1 MEQMGVLRYMG
12 VMAVV
17 MLLGVGKA
25 RAQNDPILA
34 GMILMYTNKAEKQL
48 KNQQKVMLLMTTG
61 HIWTK
66 EEVKA
71 TTDLQREFN
80 DYLDSFRSIVCY
92 AAQIYGFYHEV
103 TQLTGNMGGLIEQ
116 LDAHP
121 SNGLA
126 VALSTKRN
134 KIYRELIMNSVEIVN
149 DIRTVCLSKNKMT
162 EKERMEIVFG
172 IRPKLKAMN
181 KKLQRLT
188 KAVKYTS
195 MGDIWLE
202 IDEGAR
208 PTKADKREIVD
219 GARRRWRQAG
229 KNVMP

>member
-1 MEQMGVLRYMG
+1 MGVVKYIG
-12 VMAVV
+12 AVV
-17 MLLGVGKA
+17 IVMLMSIDKTY
-25 RAQNDPILA
+25 AQSDPTLT

-48 KNQQKVMLLMTTG
+48 KNQEQVMLMMTTG

-71 TTDLQREFN
+71 TTDLHREFN
-80 DYLDSFRSIVCY
+80 NYLDSFRSIVCY
-92 AAQIYGFYHEV
+92 AAQVYGFYHEV
-103 TQLTGNMGGLIEQ
+103 TQLTNNMGGLIKQ

-134 KIYRELIMNSVEIVN
+134 KIYRELILNSVEIVN
-149 DIRTVCLSKNKMT
+149 DIRTVCLSKNKKNKMT
-162 EKERMEIVFG
+162 EKERMEVVFG
-172 IRPKLKAMN
+172 IRPKLKVMN

-202 IDEGAR
+202 IAEGSK
-208 PTKADKREIVD
+208 PQKANKQEIVN
-219 GARRRWRQAG
+219 AAKRRWKQAG
-229 KNVMP
+229 RNVMP

>member
-1 MEQMGVLRYMG
+1 MGVLRYMG

-17 MLLGVGKA
+17 VLLGVGKA
-25 RAQNDPILA
+25 RAQNDPTLA
-34 GMILMYTNKAEKQL
+34 GMILMYTNNAEKQL
-48 KNQQKVMLLMTTG
+48 KNQEKVMLLMTTG

-103 TQLTGNMGGLIEQ
+103 TQLTGNMGGLIKQ

-121 SNGLA
+121 GNGLA
-126 VALSTKRN
+126 MALSTKRN

-208 PTKADKREIVD
+208 PAKTDKQEIVD
-219 GARRRWRQAG
+219 VARRRWRQAG